1 MKQCHFVSDRQ
12 IVEKLQHSLKTRTG
26 KTKRPIKINK
36 SKVVQKWKKKGN
48 RNKEKGIFSVR
59 GFVSYK
65 ISTWRWV
72 LRVSKR
78 LSKSREPFDQKQKRQ
93 QITVESLGWSK
104 ISKQQWVLTNTNLFC
119 LIPLKKDLPNTLQK
133 TFFFIWYITRNSLQ
147 KKAFTFFL
155 FPFSNAIVE

>member
-78 LSKSREPFDQKQKRQ
+78 LSKSREPFDQKHKRQ
-93 QITVESLGWSK
+93 QITVESLGWSR

-119 LIPLKKDLPNTLQK
+119 LIPLKRIYQILCKRL
-133 TFFFIWYITRNSLQ
+133 FFFIWYITRNSLQ

>member
-78 LSKSREPFDQKQKRQ
+78 LSKSREPFDQKHKRQ
-93 QITVESLGWSK
+93 QITVESLGWSR

-119 LIPLKKDLPNTLQK
+119 LIPLKRIYQILCKRLFFSSDISPGTVYKKKHLP
-133 TFFFIWYITRNSLQ
+133 FFFSLFQ
-147 KKAFTFFL
+147 MQ
-155 FPFSNAIVE
+155 